1 MLKDLLGKILKK
13 TKKVVTLSAARTSS
27 GEFLLKETD
36 FGRVHV
42 EFATVEKFA
51 RRALSEVKEIQE
63 AELSVEKTAS
73 TVTPMKIFL
82 TASLAEGFSAP
93 KAKMAADMAINT
105 ELREFLSL
113 EFYVPVEVKVQ
124 QIAQQAVAPKRRVR

>member
-13 TKKVVTLSAARTSS
+13 TKKVVTLSAAQTSS

-51 RRALSEVKEIQE
+51 RRALTEVKEIQE

-105 ELREFLSL
+105 ALREFLSL